1 MSLFGAIASYF
12 VIWWIILFAVLPIGV
27 KSQIEDG
34 NVVPGS
40 EPGAPARPML
50 LKKAII
56 TSIVALPLLG
66 LVWLW
71 NVYGR
76 SI

>member
-1 MSLFGAIASYF
+1 VTWYGALASYF
-12 VIWWIILFAVLPIGV
+12 VIWWIVLFAVLPLGV
-27 KSQIEDG
+27 KSQVEEGD
-34 NVVPGS
+34 VVPGS
-40 EPGAPARPML
+40 EPGAPAKPML

-56 TSIVALPLLG
+56 TSILAVPLLG

-76 SI
+76 PI